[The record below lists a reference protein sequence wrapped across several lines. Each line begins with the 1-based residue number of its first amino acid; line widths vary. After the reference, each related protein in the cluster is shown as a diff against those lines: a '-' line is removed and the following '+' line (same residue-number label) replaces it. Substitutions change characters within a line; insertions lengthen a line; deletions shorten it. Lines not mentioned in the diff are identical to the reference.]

1 MKHTLILLAI
11 LPLPA
16 MAFAR
21 TVPAGFFAGHAVFHR
36 NKLMAIR

>member
-21 TVPAGFFAGHAVFHR
+21 TIPTELFAGHAVFHR
-36 NKLMAIR
+36 NKLMALR